1 VRIGITGSWKEKDRE
16 HWDLRSD
23 LNSFKNACYQLG
35 LVIAKTGAEI
45 TVGSDSEFTADKH
58 VVEGYLSKYS
68 KGLSV
73 RVVRPKRGQLAFAE
87 LRKKYSSAFVYVPG
101 LSSSWRHTRQKF
113 VADIDVL
120 ITVGGADGTYQA
132 ALELSLTRKRLVPI
146 GAFGGASSR
155 LLAELLSS
163 GTLRDVGAFEK
174 LANPWRSNLASHVV
188 SVVGA
193 DRPSKI
199 LLIHGHAKDRI
210 ELKKWLEDQKL
221 ARPVIMGQQ
230 FTAGQTLP
238 EKFEDLASQADA
250 AIALATP
257 DDLASTVS
265 RVVLGSTGSQSRVAS
280 GAR

>member
-1 VRIGITGSWKEKDRE
+1 
-16 HWDLRSD
+16 
-23 LNSFKNACYQLG
+23 
-35 LVIAKTGAEI
+35 
-45 TVGSDSEFTADKH
+45 
-58 VVEGYLSKYS
+58 
-68 KGLSV
+68 
-73 RVVRPKRGQLAFAE
+73 
-87 LRKKYSSAFVYVPG
+87 
-101 LSSSWRHTRQKF
+101 

-132 ALELSLTRKRLVPI
+132 ALELRLTRKRLVPI

-210 ELKKWLEDQKL
+210 ELKKWLEDQKSR
-221 ARPVIMGQQ
+221 AQGRTIPSGGSRVWGRPTSIDPS
-230 FTAGQTLP
+230 TCCRPA
-238 EKFEDLASQADA
+238 
-250 AIALATP
+250 ATP
-257 DDLASTVS
+257 RPGWAKRGMVRGAVCSE
-265 RVVLGSTGSQSRVAS
+265 LGP
-280 GAR
+280 